1 MAHAHGGEYDE
12 DRAGPR
18 DGNNYVSFP
27 KHGVVHKATKK
38 VWPWGPA
45 GNHEQEERV
54 LVPGVFVEALFAHAP
69 VPKPEDMSPV
79 KFLVK
84 CLSLEAY
91 VGEAFTRLIDEG
103 LFVELDDDDNEVD
116 RVYDDPDDLYIKAE
130 ELIKQ
135 MPDEPALQVNGNAFE
150 WLEGFENRAEDV
162 GLAWFY
168 GLDLQMLTTRTG
180 TLQLYV
186 ALSLAV
192 GPRSTMACRIAPDG
206 TFYTMIGTQGGGQIG
221 HAIKSYYYPNDAVV
235 STAFLLRRLAD
246 FFYDSAWP
254 DVYQHHY
261 ARWEDYAF
269 DLPNQALWSTAT
281 RQQWAALVQ
290 NKLARTLIK
299 RHTPTL
305 HALFYDLYGKPH
317 ALVREVQALADM
329 VMHGED
335 AQKLPFYNLERLEM
349 LVEKDFG
356 EYVGAQR
363 DDDEADTETIL
374 KAIFARLRVAKAG
387 EKGAG
392 GSSVDQTAETPGPKP
407 GQMARAFGM
416 QGYVEIE
423 LKYLPMLQGTMVV
436 AAVLEMLGTCFAA
449 RTVLV
454 QAVLFATKGT
464 RMTVYTGQAGTDFL
478 ALLYAKRHLL
488 ARYIGQSLAYD
499 ADLKAVPEALKN
511 FEFDA
516 TELQKL
522 TEFEW
527 DKLDFLNGFFL
538 KLMGAEVGTTFAEV
552 TTATLYHRGDM
563 LTYIQEH
570 YGRLFQCIGWPKEV
584 PAEEGWS
591 FSDFIGQLKRIQK
604 IAIALTPDEQR
615 GAHELIDKYKKMG
628 YTGAAEDGKREIY
641 GPCPADQKLGAF
653 VRADSILYSELTDS
667 LKALVETSQWRRR
680 MGAICGKPIV
690 AAAPEGFG
698 PGKRSTPP
706 SEASSSGQPP
716 SKRTRGK
723 KAKNVSFAAGTKTG
737 APAATGHAAGKKPA
751 QPKSGSPRSN
761 EDNKVGGLV
770 ESKMVFPY
778 VDGSFSIGTQ
788 PMSSQTNDT
797 ARVHTPRPDH
807 EGQPRVR
814 MEGHTRPPSLAHRR
828 MPREVRA

>member
-12 DRAGPR
+12 DRGGPR
-18 DGNNYVSFP
+18 HSHNYQSYP
-27 KHGVVHKATKK
+27 KDGVVYKATKK
-38 VWPWGPA
+38 VWPWEPP
-45 GNHEQEERV
+45 GNHEQEDRMV
-54 LVPGVFVEALFAHAP
+54 IPGVFIETLFALAP
-69 VPKPEDMSPV
+69 VPEPEALSPV
-79 KFLVK
+79 KFMVK

-91 VGEAFTRLIDEG
+91 QAGALSRLIEEG
-103 LFVELDDDDNEVD
+103 LFIEEDDEGDGGVRE
-116 RVYDDPDDLYIKAE
+116 YDDPDDLYDKAG
-130 ELIKQ
+130 ELIRQ
-135 MPDEPALQVNGNAFE
+135 MPDEQALEVKVDCFE
-150 WLEGFENRAEDV
+150 WLEGFENRAEDS
-162 GLAWFY
+162 GLTWFY
-168 GLDLQMLTTRTG
+168 GLDLKMLTVRMG
-180 TLQLYV
+180 TLELYV
-186 ALSLAV
+186 TLNLTV
-192 GPRSTMACRIAPDG
+192 GPRSTMAIRIATDS
-206 TFYTMIGTQGGGQIG
+206 TFYTMVGAQGGGQLG
-221 HAIKSYYYPNDAVV
+221 HAIKNYYYPNDAVV

-254 DVYQHHY
+254 DVYKHHY
-261 ARWEDYAF
+261 TRWEDYAF

-290 NKLARTLIK
+290 NKLARTLK
-299 RHTPTL
+299 RHMPTL
-305 HALFYDLYGKPH
+305 HALFHDMYDRPH

-335 AQKLPFYNLERLEM
+335 AQKLPFYNLERLEVLM
-349 LVEKDFG
+349 EKDFG
-356 EYVGAQR
+356 EYIAAQR
-363 DDDEADTETIL
+363 EDEEANSETIL
-374 KAIFARLRVAKAG
+374 KAILARLRVTKAG
-387 EKGAG
+387 EKGAA
-392 GSSVDQTAETPGPKP
+392 GSSVDQAAESPGPKP

-416 QGYVEIE
+416 HDYAEIE
-423 LKYLPMLQGTMVV
+423 LKYLPMLQGTMTV
-436 AAVLEMLGTCFAA
+436 AEVLEMFGTCFAA

-454 QAVLFATKGT
+454 QAVLFSTKGM

-478 ALLYAKRHLL
+478 ALLHAKRHLL

-653 VRADSILYSELTDS
+653 VRADSILYSELTDT

-698 PGKRSTPP
+698 PSKRSTPT
-706 SEASSSGQPP
+706 SEAGSSGQPP

-723 KAKNVSFAAGTKTG
+723 KARNVSFAAGTKAG
-737 APAATGHAAGKKPA
+737 APAATGKAAGKRPA
-751 QPKSGSPRSN
+751 QPKNGSPRSN
-761 EDNKVGGLV
+761 EDNGR
-770 ESKMVFPY
+770 
-778 VDGSFSIGTQ
+778 I
-788 PMSSQTNDT
+788 
-797 ARVHTPRPDH
+797 
-807 EGQPRVR
+807 
-814 MEGHTRPPSLAHRR
+814 
-828 MPREVRA
+828 